1 MESANPLRKT
11 LLFIGME
18 DCAAWGEVSGDLR
31 IDTTK
36 SARWRWLTARRGV
49 LYAFCSGEKTLFI
62 GKTIGTLSKRL
73 ADIKAARGSTFT
85 RKMHEAIRQL
95 SSSGKEVRI
104 LVLANDVPLSWGGFS
119 LDLAAGIE
127 KSLVSFFLPPWN
139 KMRAGCFLT
148 ETEINGQSD

>member
-1 MESANPLRKT
+1 MEY
-11 LLFIGME
+11 
-18 DCAAWGEVSGDLR
+18 CAAWVEVSGDLR
-31 IDTTK
+31 IKTTR

-49 LYAFCSGEKTLFI
+49 LYAFCSGEKPLFI

-73 ADIKAARGSTFT
+73 ADIKEAQGSSSP
-85 RKMHEAIRQL
+85 RKMHEAIRRL
-95 SSSGKEVRI
+95 ISSGKEVRI
-104 LVLANDVPLSWGGFS
+104 LVLAKDVPLSWGGFS

-139 KMRAGCFLT
+139 RVKGGRFLT